1 MAPGA
6 MHSWRGP
13 VVLLLTRRIAA
24 GVVATALVVTG
35 LGQGA
40 SAERGPAPT
49 PGERPRTSEAPD
61 VARGLI
67 VRTTTGSPSDAVVS
81 AAGTALGAA
90 GAVTDTGR
98 LIPQISTVDFDQVVD
113 GDVADAVAAR
123 LEQRDDVV
131 WAIPNRLRRV
141 TARAPVTT
149 NDPLFR
155 QQRNL
160 WDAGA
165 ARRGGY
171 SIKAPSLWRATK
183 GSPSTVVAVIDTG
196 ITDHPDLAG
205 RTVPGFDFISSPKRA
220 RDGDGRDA
228 DPTDKG
234 DWNGS
239 RECPDVGSARSSWHG
254 TFVAGQIAA
263 SADNGKGIAGVAPG
277 VVIQPIRALGRCG
290 GWDSDLLDSMIWA
303 SGGSVAGVPANA
315 TPAPIVNLSLAGL
328 ASSSAERK
336 AACRVFD
343 AVARAGRKRGSL
355 FIASAGNESDHAN
368 RAVPASCSEF
378 VSVGATSAKGFSS
391 IYSNV
396 GSTVDLSAPGGD
408 TIVGGRSDSIVSLG
422 NAGRRSIG
430 VHRYVR
436 YEGTSMA
443 APQVAGAAALL
454 HGLGFTSPGALRS
467 ALYASVSP
475 FRARSGTQARKK
487 IRIDGRTYRVDL
499 NCSTRKRQWCGRG
512 LLDLSRVQAPVSSPV
527 IGGTPRVGEPL
538 TASGVA
544 WVSAPR
550 AVTHTW
556 RADGAIVGSG
566 AVYVPTAADVG
577 RQLTVTVSPASGIFA
592 RLAAV
597 SAPTVPVPDSAA

>member
-1 MAPGA
+1 M
-6 MHSWRGP
+6 
-13 VVLLLTRRIAA
+13 LLTRRVAA
-24 GVVATALVVTG
+24 ALVATTLVVTG

-40 SAERGPAPT
+40 SAQVGPAPA

-67 VRTTTGSPSDAVVS
+67 VRTTTGSASDAVLS

-90 GAVTDTGR
+90 GAVTDTVR
-98 LIPQISTVDFDQVVD
+98 LIPQISTVDFDRVLD
-113 GDVADAVAAR
+113 GEVADAVAAR
-123 LEQRDDVV
+123 LERRGDVV
-131 WAIPNRLRRV
+131 WAIPNRLRQV
-141 TARAPVTT
+141 SARPPVST

-155 QQRNL
+155 QQRSL

-171 SIKAPSLWRATK
+171 SIKAPALWRATK
-183 GSPSTVVAVIDTG
+183 GVPSTVVAVIDTG

-205 RTVPGFDFISSPKRA
+205 RTVPGFDFISSAKRA
-220 RDGDGRDA
+220 RDGNGRDA
-228 DPTDKG
+228 DPTDQG

-239 RECPDVGSARSSWHG
+239 RECPEAGAARSSWHG

-303 SGGSVAGVPANA
+303 SGGNVAGVPANA
-315 TPAPIVNLSLAGL
+315 TPAPIVNLSLTGL
-328 ASSSAERK
+328 ARSSAERK
-336 AACRVFD
+336 SACRVFD
-343 AVARAGRKRGSL
+343 AVARAGRQRGSL
-355 FIASAGNESDHAN
+355 FIASAGNESDDAN

-378 VSVGATSAKGFSS
+378 VSVGATSAKGFSA

-408 TIVGGRSDSIVSLG
+408 TLVGGRSDSVVSLG

-430 VHRYVR
+430 AHRYVR

-454 HGLGFTSPGALRS
+454 HGLGFTTPGALRS

-475 FRARSGTQARKK
+475 FRARSSSQTRKK
-487 IRIDGRTYRVDL
+487 IRVDGRTFRVDL
-499 NCSTRKRQWCGRG
+499 NCSTRRRQWCGRG
-512 LLDLSRVQAPVSSPV
+512 LLDLSRVQAPASVPV

-550 AVTHTW
+550 AVAHTW
-556 RADGAIVGSG
+556 RADGVIVGSG
-566 AVYVPTAADVG
+566 AAYVPTSADAS
-577 RQLTVTVSPASGIFA
+577 RQLTVTVSPASGIFT
-592 RLAAV
+592 RLAAT
-597 SAPTVPVPDSAA
+597 SAPTGPVAS